1 MGKFANGKNSYA
13 LSDRSGVRYR
23 YKDMR
28 REWNG
33 LLVGKDEYESKHK
46 QLGPFRKVVDA
57 QALKDAR
64 PDRTEPEVT
73 RLLQKN
79 PFSSGDAGTS
89 IITVFEPSHGRT
101 TGDKVEFKK
110 ANGFD
115 GFTKASIELA
125 GGYTITVS
133 TTDRYTFTASS
144 GTATAGNTRGGGEDA
159 TVGPIASSST
169 SASTFDLTS
178 VTLDATN
185 KTFDEA

>member
-1 MGKFANGKNSYA
+1 MSKFANGKNSYA
-13 LSDRSGVRYR
+13 LSDRSGMRYR

-33 LLVGKDEYESKHK
+33 LLVGKDEFESKHK
-46 QLGPFRKVVDA
+46 QLGPFRKVTDV

-64 PDRTEPEVT
+64 PDRTEPEVA
-73 RLLQKN
+73 RLLG
-79 PFSSGDAGTS
+79 PDSFTSGATGTN

-101 TGDKVEFKK
+101 TGDTVRFRN

-144 GTATAGNTRGGGEDA
+144 GTATAGNTRGGGQNA
-159 TVGPIASSST
+159 TAGP
-169 SASTFDLTS
+169 
-178 VTLDATN
+178 VTLVS
-185 KTFDEA
+185 

>member
-13 LSDRSGVRYR
+13 LSDRSGMRYR

-57 QALKDAR
+57 EAIKDVR
-64 PDRTEPEVT
+64 PDRTEPAVA
-73 RLLQKN
+73 RLLGYN
-79 PFSSGDAGTS
+79 PFSSGALGTS
-89 IITVFEPSHGRT
+89 VITVYEPSHGRT
-101 TGDKVEFKK
+101 TGDVVRFRN

-125 GGYTITVS
+125 TGYTITVS
-133 TTDRYTFTASS
+133 TTDRYTFTATS
-144 GTATAGNTRGGGEDA
+144 GTATAGNTRGGGENA
-159 TVGPIASSST
+159 TVGP
-169 SASTFDLTS
+169 
-178 VTLDATN
+178 VTLVS
-185 KTFDEA
+185 

>member
-13 LSDRSGVRYR
+13 LSDRSGMRYR

-57 QALKDAR
+57 EAIKDAR
-64 PDRTEPEVT
+64 PDRTEPAVA
-73 RLLQKN
+73 RLLGYN
-79 PFSSGDAGTS
+79 PFSSGALGTS
-89 IITVFEPSHGRT
+89 VITVYEPSHGRT
-101 TGDKVEFKK
+101 TGDVVRFRN

-115 GFTKASIELA
+115 GFTKASIESA

-133 TTDRYTFTASS
+133 TTDRYTFTATS
-144 GTATAGNTRGGGEDA
+144 GTATAGNTRGGGENA
-159 TVGPIASSST
+159 TVGP
-169 SASTFDLTS
+169 
-178 VTLDATN
+178 VTLVS
-185 KTFDEA
+185 

>member
-13 LSDRSGVRYR
+13 LSDRSGMRYR

-57 QALKDAR
+57 EAIKDAR
-64 PDRTEPEVT
+64 PDRTEPAVA
-73 RLLQKN
+73 RLLGYN
-79 PFSSGDAGTS
+79 PFSSGALGTS
-89 IITVFEPSHGRT
+89 VITVYEPSHGRT
-101 TGDKVEFKK
+101 TGDVVRFRN

-133 TTDRYTFTASS
+133 TTDRYTFTATS
-144 GTATAGNTRGGGEDA
+144 GTATAGNTRGGGENA
-159 TVGPIASSST
+159 TVGPVILVS
-169 SASTFDLTS
+169 
-178 VTLDATN
+178 
-185 KTFDEA
+185 

>member
-13 LSDRSGVRYR
+13 LSDRSGMRYR

-57 QALKDAR
+57 EAIKDAR
-64 PDRTEPEVT
+64 PDRTEPAVA
-73 RLLQKN
+73 RLLGYN
-79 PFSSGDAGTS
+79 PFSSGALGTNV
-89 IITVFEPSHGRT
+89 ITVYEPSHGRT
-101 TGDKVEFKK
+101 TGDVVRFRN

-115 GFTKASIELA
+115 GFTKASIESA

-133 TTDRYTFTASS
+133 TTDRYTFTATS
-144 GTATAGNTRGGGEDA
+144 GTATAGNTRGGGENA
-159 TVGPIASSST
+159 TVGP
-169 SASTFDLTS
+169 
-178 VTLDATN
+178 VTLVS
-185 KTFDEA
+185 

>member
-13 LSDRSGVRYR
+13 LSDRSGMRYR

-46 QLGPFRKVVDA
+46 QLGPFRKVTDA

-64 PDRTEPEVT
+64 PDRVEPEVA
-73 RLLQKN
+73 RLLEKDS
-79 PFSSGDAGTS
+79 FSSGGVGTNT
-89 IITVFEPSHGRT
+89 ITVFEPSHGRT
-101 TGDKVEFKK
+101 TGDIVRFRN

-125 GGYTITVS
+125 TGYTIAVS
-133 TTDRYTFTASS
+133 TTDRYTFTAAS
-144 GTATAGNTRGGGEDA
+144 GTATAGNTRGGGENA
-159 TVGPIASSST
+159 TVGP
-169 SASTFDLTS
+169 
-178 VTLDATN
+178 VTLVS
-185 KTFDEA
+185 

>member
-13 LSDRSGVRYR
+13 LSDRSGMRYR

-46 QLGPFRKVVDA
+46 QLGPFRKVTDA

-64 PDRTEPEVT
+64 PDRVEPEVA
-73 RLLQKN
+73 RLLEKDS
-79 PFSSGDAGTS
+79 FSSGGVGTNT
-89 IITVFEPSHGRT
+89 ITVFEPSHGRT
-101 TGDKVEFKK
+101 TGDVVRFRN

-125 GGYTITVS
+125 TGYTIAVS
-133 TTDRYTFTASS
+133 TTDRYTFTAAS
-144 GTATAGNTRGGGEDA
+144 GTATAGNTRGGGENA
-159 TVGPIASSST
+159 TVGP
-169 SASTFDLTS
+169 
-178 VTLDATN
+178 VTLVS
-185 KTFDEA
+185 

>member
-13 LSDRSGVRYR
+13 LSDRSGMRYR

-57 QALKDAR
+57 EAIKDAR
-64 PDRTEPEVT
+64 PDRTEPAVA
-73 RLLQKN
+73 RLLGYN
-79 PFSSGDAGTS
+79 PFSSGALGTNV
-89 IITVFEPSHGRT
+89 ITVYEPSHGRT
-101 TGDKVEFKK
+101 TGDVVRFRN

-133 TTDRYTFTASS
+133 TTDRYTFTATS
-144 GTATAGNTRGGGEDA
+144 GTATAGNTRGGGENA
-159 TVGPIASSST
+159 TVGP
-169 SASTFDLTS
+169 
-178 VTLDATN
+178 VTLVS
-185 KTFDEA
+185 